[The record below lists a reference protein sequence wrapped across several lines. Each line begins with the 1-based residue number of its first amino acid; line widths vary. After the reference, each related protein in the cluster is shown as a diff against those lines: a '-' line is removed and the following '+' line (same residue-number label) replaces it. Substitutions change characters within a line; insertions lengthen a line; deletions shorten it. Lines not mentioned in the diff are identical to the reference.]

1 MSSALIE
8 GRVLPVD
15 VPVASVA
22 GVENLQP
29 SSRTHDVDRHRVEF
43 RVDHSR
49 RVRRHV
55 APRPPVLRGRTQ
67 PGERIDVHEDYE
79 LRYWTQK
86 FGVTK
91 QQLEAAV
98 REVGTNAE
106 DVAIELGK

>member
-1 MSSALIE
+1 MPDDTTQKA
-8 GRVLPVD
+8 R
-15 VPVASVA
+15 
-22 GVENLQP
+22 
-29 SSRTHDVDRHRVEF
+29 DR
-43 RVDHSR
+43 
-49 RVRRHV
+49 
-55 APRPPVLRGRTQ
+55 
-67 PGERIDVHEDYE
+67 ERIDVHEDYE